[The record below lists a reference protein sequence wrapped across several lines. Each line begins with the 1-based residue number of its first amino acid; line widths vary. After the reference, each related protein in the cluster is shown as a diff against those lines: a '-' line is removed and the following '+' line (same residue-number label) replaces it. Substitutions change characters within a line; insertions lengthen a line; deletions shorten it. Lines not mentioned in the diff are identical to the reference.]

1 MISPP
6 QSLLHI
12 QTHKKWIKNKQTISE
27 RQDELLVIAEQLVT
41 EQGFANFTMDKLTAH
56 SSYSKGTIYNH
67 FNSKEGNLERNRRFN
82 CGIKHQESH
91 HRTGTIYCVVIDN
104 SPTPVTNVT
113 VRYNV
118 GARQRFWWQ

>member
-6 QSLLHI
+6 QLLLHI

-67 FNSKEGNLERNRRFN
+67 FNSKEGLIAALS
-82 CGIKHQESH
+82 IKSL
-91 HRTGTIYCVVIDN
+91 TIELGLFTASLSTIV
-104 SPTPVTNVT
+104 
-113 VRYNV
+113 
-118 GARQRFWWQ
+118 QRPLLT